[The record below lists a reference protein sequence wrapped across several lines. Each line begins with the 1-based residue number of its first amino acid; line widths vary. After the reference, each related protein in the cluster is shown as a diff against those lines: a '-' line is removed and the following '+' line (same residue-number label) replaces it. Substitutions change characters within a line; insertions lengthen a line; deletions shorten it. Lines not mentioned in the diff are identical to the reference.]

1 MNSRKLI
8 LTIFTERGNNDIK
21 NYFCLQRKK
30 IKYYGNT

>member
-1 MNSRKLI
+1 MNLRKLI

-21 NYFCLQRKK
+21 NDFCLQRKK